1 MKIRVGLKH
10 NGRQKTPGDLHLYKS
25 TTQTRSLLFL
35 WLGTISHL
43 AKITPQWLWQNYPRV
58 CHILIGLHEDKIL
71 RAYDLQQADKL
82 EVDDRTKF

>member
-1 MKIRVGLKH
+1 MADKKLLGIYISINQQHQRVH
-10 NGRQKTPGDLHLYKS
+10 FVSVARYP
-25 TTQTRSLLFL
+25 
-35 WLGTISHL
+35 GTISHL
-43 AKITPQWLWQNYPRV
+43 AKITPQWLWQNYSRV

>member
-25 TTQTRSLLFL
+25 TTPTRSLCFC
-35 WLGTISHL
+35 L
-43 AKITPQWLWQNYPRV
+43 AKITPQWLWQNYSRI